1 MHCFTGRNNKE
12 GITGLI
18 EHIQLRQ
25 MIYTVSALEDYY
37 NTGEPWLEAGM
48 IYISILQPGCKG

>member
-1 MHCFTGRNNKE
+1 MTGRNNKE
-12 GITGLI
+12 GITALI

-25 MIYTVSALEDYY
+25 MIYTVSALEDNY

-48 IYISILQPGCKG
+48 C